1 MRQLVITQNITR
13 RDSSLNAYL
22 QEISK
27 LPLITADEEI
37 ELAAKIKN
45 GDSNALAKMV
55 NSNLR
60 FVVSVAKQYQNQGI
74 ALSDLINEG
83 NVGLIKAAQKFD
95 ATKGFKFISYAVW
108 WIRQS
113 ILQAIAEQS
122 RMVRLPMNQVG
133 LLSKI
138 RNAIAE
144 FEQLQQR
151 KPSIEE
157 LSDLLEMD
165 PEKIRHTLNDP
176 SKPMSLDAPM
186 GDDDNNALID
196 TMADKD
202 TPGTD
207 SSLMDESLSV
217 EIEAMLTCLS
227 ARERQI
233 IKMYFGISCK
243 EKTIDEISQM
253 LNLTKERVRQIKD
266 QSIRKLRQRAL
277 NNEMNFD

>member
-1 MRQLVITQNITR
+1 MRQLIITQNITR
-13 RDSSLNAYL
+13 RDGSLNAYL

-27 LPLITADEEI
+27 LPLISAEEEI
-37 ELAAKIKN
+37 ELAAKIKK
-45 GDSNALAKMV
+45 GDSNALNKMV

-133 LLSKI
+133 LLTKI
-138 RNAIAE
+138 RNTIAE
-144 FEQLQQR
+144 FEQLYQR
-151 KPSIEE
+151 KPSIDE
-157 LSDLLEMD
+157 LSEILDMD
-165 PEKIRHTLNDP
+165 AEKIKNALNDP
-176 SKPMSLDAPM
+176 SKPMSIDAPM
-186 GDDDNNALID
+186 GDDDNNAMID
-196 TMADKD
+196 TLQDKD
-202 TPGTD
+202 TPSTD
-207 SSLMDESLSV
+207 QSLMDESLSV
-217 EIEAMLTCLS
+217 EVEAMLAGIS

-233 IKMYFGISCK
+233 IKLCYGISCK
-243 EKTIDEISQM
+243 EMTTEEIGQK
-253 LNLTKERVRQIKD
+253 LNITKERVRQIKD
-266 QSIRKLRQRAL
+266 QAIRKLRQRAF
-277 NNEMNFD
+277 NGEMNYD